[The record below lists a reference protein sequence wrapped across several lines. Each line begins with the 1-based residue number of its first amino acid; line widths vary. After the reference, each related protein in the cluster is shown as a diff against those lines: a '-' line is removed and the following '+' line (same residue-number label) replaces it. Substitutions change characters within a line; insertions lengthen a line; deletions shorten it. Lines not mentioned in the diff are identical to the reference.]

1 MVSTTDA
8 DDEVRIAVRAVVDAA
23 RAGTRFDRIAVL
35 FPSDRPYA
43 RLVEHQ
49 LTAAGIPWNGRPGTG
64 VGERM
69 APRVLAELLE
79 LDRRGLRRSALMTL
93 LGDVPARRPDG
104 RTVPTARWER
114 IGRAAGVVREEDW
127 HTHLVRYAD
136 DVRDSDIPDPGA
148 EAEAALEL
156 LAFVAELRAALGD
169 PTVPRRWA
177 EWVAWAKERLER
189 WFGPGGL
196 DRLDGAE
203 REGWDQTTMVLDRLD
218 HLDSIGGPVTR
229 AEFRA
234 TFVAE
239 LDVTPG
245 RRGKV
250 GDGVHVSTLAGAAG
264 LDVDVAVL
272 VGAAEGLVPPR
283 PTVDPLL
290 GDLERELAGLEGSAE
305 RAALVHRQFLAV
317 GTTTAEVTITVPR
330 GDLRATATHHESRW
344 IAPLLAAAG
353 SRHVVIDSHAH
364 GLAATEFPASPSE
377 HRLRALWAC
386 TRAGDDIRD
395 LPLAHDDVDLRR
407 ALRLRDARASDRFTE
422 FDGNLTARSV
432 DPLPATIS
440 PTRVE
445 TWAGCPHAYFV
456 QYVLGARPI
465 DEPADIETLSSLDRG
480 TAIHD
485 AIDRLHREVLAGTLP
500 QPGPTGWTDEHAAA
514 LQRAGA
520 EVADA
525 LHAAGRTGRA
535 AFWVNAR
542 AELLGTLDAWLAFDR
557 IGWSG
562 RALRSSEQEFGVDER
577 VELLLPNGRAVGFRG
592 KVDRIDELPDGTLV
606 VTDHKTGK
614 PDKLGSVS
622 ADDPT
627 LAGRR
632 FQLPVYAA
640 AARALLGTP
649 KAPVRAGY
657 TYFKPKFDRPELV
670 LDDDVEHRVGAELAR
685 IVDAIESGI
694 FPLIPEP
701 PGWVLYNACWFCDP
715 DGLGTAPAWANWER
729 KRSDGVLAALFPLD
743 DEEPARRWLSS

>member
-1 MVSTTDA
+1 M
-8 DDEVRIAVRAVVDAA
+8 
-23 RAGTRFDRIAVL
+23 
-35 FPSDRPYA
+35 
-43 RLVEHQ
+43 
-49 LTAAGIPWNGRPGTG
+49 
-64 VGERM
+64 
-69 APRVLAELLE
+69 
-79 LDRRGLRRSALMTL
+79 
-93 LGDVPARRPDG
+93 
-104 RTVPTARWER
+104 
-114 IGRAAGVVREEDW
+114 
-127 HTHLVRYAD
+127 
-136 DVRDSDIPDPGA
+136 
-148 EAEAALEL
+148 
-156 LAFVAELRAALGD
+156 
-169 PTVPRRWA
+169 
-177 EWVAWAKERLER
+177 
-189 WFGPGGL
+189 
-196 DRLDGAE
+196 
-203 REGWDQTTMVLDRLD
+203 
-218 HLDSIGGPVTR
+218 
-229 AEFRA
+229 
-234 TFVAE
+234 
-239 LDVTPG
+239 
-245 RRGKV
+245 
-250 GDGVHVSTLAGAAG
+250 
-264 LDVDVAVL
+264 
-272 VGAAEGLVPPR
+272 PPR
-283 PTVDPLL
+283 PTVDPLV
-290 GDLERELAGLEGSAE
+290 GDMERELAGLEGSAE

-317 GTTTAEVTITVPR
+317 GTTTAHVRITVPR

-395 LPLAHDDVDLRR
+395 LPLAHHDVELRR

-422 FDGNLTARSV
+422 FDGNLEGRSV

-465 DEPADIETLSSLDRG
+465 DEPADIETLSQLDRG

-485 AIDRLHREVLAGTLP
+485 AIDRLHRDVLDGNLP
-500 QPGPTGWTDEHAAA
+500 PPGPTGWTDEHAAA

-542 AELLGTLDAWLAFDR
+542 AELLGKLDAWLAYDR

-562 RALRSSEQEFGVDER
+562 RVVRASEQDFGVDER
-577 VELLLPNGRAVGFRG
+577 VELLLPNGRAIGFRG
-592 KVDRIDELPDGTLV
+592 AVDRIDELPDGTLV

-614 PDKLGSVS
+614 PDKLGRVS

-640 AARALLGTP
+640 AARALLGKP

-657 TYFKPKFDRPELV
+657 TYFKPKFDRAELT

-694 FPLIPEP
+694 YPLIPER
-701 PGWVLYNACWFCDP
+701 PGWVLYNSCWFCDP
-715 DGLGTAPAWANWER
+715 DGLGTAPAWANWATQAVR
-729 KRSDGVLAALFPLD
+729 RCARRAV
-743 DEEPARRWLSS
+743 PARRRGAGRRWLSS